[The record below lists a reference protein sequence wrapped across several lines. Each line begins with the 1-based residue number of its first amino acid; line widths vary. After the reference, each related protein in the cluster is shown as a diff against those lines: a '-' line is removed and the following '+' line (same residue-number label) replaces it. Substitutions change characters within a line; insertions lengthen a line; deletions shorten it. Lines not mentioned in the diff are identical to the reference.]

1 MKKYIGPIV
10 QGKENAGYAR
20 SCFARQ
26 LNYNAD
32 NPVMWAW
39 FHVYMNG
46 RSAWTAFTFD
56 LTKGIV
62 WG

>member
-1 MKKYIGPIV
+1 M
-10 QGKENAGYAR
+10 QGKEDAGYAR

-26 LNYNAD
+26 RSYD
-32 NPVMWAW
+32 MDHPVLWAW
-39 FHVYMNG
+39 CHVYMNG